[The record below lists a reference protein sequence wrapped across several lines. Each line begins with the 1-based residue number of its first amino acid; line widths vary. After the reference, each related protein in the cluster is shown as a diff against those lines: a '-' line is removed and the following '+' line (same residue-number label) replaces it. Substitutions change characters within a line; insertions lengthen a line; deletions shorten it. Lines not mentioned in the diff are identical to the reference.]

1 MTIPSGPILLVEDVP
16 NILELLAVTLRFH
29 GYPIVT
35 ATNGVE
41 GLQQVER
48 EKPALVVSDILMPQ
62 MDGYAMV
69 YRLRT
74 NPLTRHI
81 PIIFLSATYV
91 TPEDKEFGM
100 NLGAIR
106 FLEKPVDIEEL
117 LASVREALTTPLAD
131 LPSLPEERQFYI
143 NYQKRLESKLRQK
156 NIQINRTE
164 RMLETLPEDQQP
176 AFTIL
181 LSDTRRDRDEIQREL
196 DQLYQIL
203 KQYTH

>member
-35 ATNGVE
+35 ATNGIE

-48 EKPALVVSDILMPQ
+48 EKPALVISDILMPQ

-117 LASVREALTTPLAD
+117 LASVREALTNPLTD
-131 LPSLPEERQFYI
+131 LPSIPEERQFYL

-181 LSDTRRDRDEIQREL
+181 LNDARRDRDEIQREL
-196 DQLYQIL
+196 DQLYEIL
-203 KQYTH
+203 KQYTQ

>member
-16 NILELLAVTLRFH
+16 NILELLSVTLRFH
-29 GYPIVT
+29 GYPIIT

-48 EKPALVVSDILMPQ
+48 EKPALVISDILMPQ

-91 TPEDKEFGM
+91 TPEDKEFGI

-117 LASVREALTTPLAD
+117 LASVREALTQPLAD

-156 NIQINRTE
+156 NVQINRTE
-164 RMLETLPEDQQP
+164 RMLETLPEDQKP
-176 AFTIL
+176 AYTVL
-181 LSDTRRDRDEIQREL
+181 LSDTRRERDQIQREL
-196 DQLYQIL
+196 DQLYEIL
-203 KQYTH
+203 KQYTN